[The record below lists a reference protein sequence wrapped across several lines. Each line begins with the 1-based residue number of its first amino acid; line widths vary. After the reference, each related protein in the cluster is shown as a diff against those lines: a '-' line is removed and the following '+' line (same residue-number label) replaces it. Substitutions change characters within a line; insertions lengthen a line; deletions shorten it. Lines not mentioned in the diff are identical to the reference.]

1 MQGGVSMSSRNCVI
15 IQREKRVVGWAAAPR
30 DYAWYIKSYS
40 SQVIIWWMRWHL
52 WLIFSFFPCVCPT
65 FIHARWSGWCP
76 VTLSPQTMGWWDYR
90 TPEKKKWNETR
101 VMMNSSKKEKKLP
114 AWGHWLLTQ
123 HQLVYFSW
131 GNRNQQC
138 VAMSSRAFIKFRLQI
153 SYVTGSRTQSKKSS
167 TFDWKVYVTVQSS
180 ESSMTRNWFL
190 HNHLQ
195 VTCWVTWNRQCL

>member
-90 TPEKKKWNETR
+90 TPEKKNGTKQEWWWTVLRRKKIASLRSLTLNATPARILQLRQSQSTVRSNELAG
-101 VMMNSSKKEKKLP
+101 V
-114 AWGHWLLTQ
+114 H
-123 HQLVYFSW
+123 
-131 GNRNQQC
+131 
-138 VAMSSRAFIKFRLQI
+138 
-153 SYVTGSRTQSKKSS
+153 
-167 TFDWKVYVTVQSS
+167 
-180 ESSMTRNWFL
+180 
-190 HNHLQ
+190 
-195 VTCWVTWNRQCL
+195 